1 MLFKEKLFISSDL
14 SFFNRKNLENFQKN
28 HFLGKKFMK
37 INFSPIYSE
46 ILKTPPEYKI
56 VDYKLSITKQPSDF
70 QNFSVVFDI
79 EPKNQIFT
87 YLVKT
92 GLLANLE
99 QELYVV
105 KFWAI
110 SSS

>member
-1 MLFKEKLFISSDL
+1 
-14 SFFNRKNLENFQKN
+14 
-28 HFLGKKFMK
+28 MK

-46 ILKTPPEYKI
+46 ILKKPPEYKI
-56 VDYKLSITKQPSDF
+56 VDYKLSITKQSSDF

-79 EPKNQIFT
+79 EPENQIFT

-110 SSS
+110 SSSWDISVWKALRPDRVGSPTKSYTYICK